1 MNLSLKKK
9 LHSKNNKI
17 IPCIIGLGYVGLP
30 IFMNLSKKFET
41 LGFDINKNR
50 VAELKKSFD
59 RNLEFKSK
67 DLKKINKKFF
77 SLKKNQ
83 INKANFFIVT
93 VPTPVKKSNKPDL
106 SHVKNSMKNLA
117 KIVKKDD
124 IIILES
130 TVYPGVTEEVCKKIL
145 NTNVKSLRTGYDF
158 FLGYSPERINP
169 GDNFHK
175 LKNINKIVALE
186 SKKKINVVK
195 RIYKEL
201 GKKIIFSSKIK
212 EAETAKVVENI
223 QRDINIAF
231 INELFIFCKKSKID
245 FKEVLNLAKT
255 KWNFMSF
262 KPGLVGGHCLPVDPY
277 YFAEVAKKSG
287 QNVKV
292 TLAGRSINNGMVPFV
307 TKMILDDIKKI
318 KKNKPKILI
327 SGLTYKPNVPDTRNS
342 LAIKIFNNIKKK
354 YFTKGFDPIVSKK
367 DRKNMKLI
375 NRVNISEFDK
385 IYVLTEHSVFKN
397 KEYLNND
404 KISFLFRDF

>member
-1 MNLSLKKK
+1 
-9 LHSKNNKI
+9 
-17 IPCIIGLGYVGLP
+17 
-30 IFMNLSKKFET
+30 
-41 LGFDINKNR
+41 
-50 VAELKKSFD
+50 
-59 RNLEFKSK
+59 
-67 DLKKINKKFF
+67 
-77 SLKKNQ
+77 
-83 INKANFFIVT
+83 
-93 VPTPVKKSNKPDL
+93 
-106 SHVKNSMKNLA
+106 
-117 KIVKKDD
+117 
-124 IIILES
+124 
-130 TVYPGVTEEVCKKIL
+130 
-145 NTNVKSLRTGYDF
+145 
-158 FLGYSPERINP
+158 
-169 GDNFHK
+169 
-175 LKNINKIVALE
+175 
-186 SKKKINVVK
+186 
-195 RIYKEL
+195 
-201 GKKIIFSSKIK
+201 
-212 EAETAKVVENI
+212 
-223 QRDINIAF
+223 
-231 INELFIFCKKSKID
+231 
-245 FKEVLNLAKT
+245 
-255 KWNFMSF
+255 MSF

-354 YFTKGFDPIVSKK
+354 YFHKGFDPIVSKK